1 MVTRFTSD
9 MTLRWACRAGDF
21 VLWARFRGLSAPSG
35 REYDLADVWE
45 LRDGNHLTV
54 TNRLADLPEGFDLH
68 PLEVSGALAAW
79 MQRRLSAGHTPTE
92 PVLGPNL
99 WRILAGDRLA
109 WVGRKRPGVDSSDGV
124 LAVIEFRVNALVYG
138 EPIEYSE
145 LGSAFG
151 GFDAGEQ
158 SLEAAKLCK
167 SGWDAVQRVG
177 LPRVAAAD
185 DRWCIG

>member
-68 PLEVSGALAAW
+68 L
-79 MQRRLSAGHTPTE
+79 R
-92 PVLGPNL
+92 
-99 WRILAGDRLA
+99 
-109 WVGRKRPGVDSSDGV
+109 
-124 LAVIEFRVNALVYG
+124 
-138 EPIEYSE
+138 
-145 LGSAFG
+145 
-151 GFDAGEQ
+151 
-158 SLEAAKLCK
+158 SL
-167 SGWDAVQRVG
+167 
-177 LPRVAAAD
+177 P
-185 DRWCIG
+185 